1 MNTLIPI
8 TSTMFKENVCIR
20 FNNILDGFNNY
31 MNFEIKGNH
40 LDNGENA
47 IIDFLT
53 EVFEL
58 NDNECFADLYLNNLD
73 ESQKSNLLNMCCP
86 DDRDIIIKHISLNHS
101 EPYYKITDKCLIPF
115 LVRLNTHEVFFV
127 TFYFTKIP
135 LTCWGNYNMTFPCFT
150 DKDENLNFYKKLA
163 ETYKLV

>member
-1 MNTLIPI
+1 MNTLIPV
-8 TSTMFKENVCIR
+8 SNTMFKENVCVR

-58 NDNECFADLYLNNLD
+58 NDNEGFADLY
-73 ESQKSNLLNMCCP
+73 
-86 DDRDIIIKHISLNHS
+86 
-101 EPYYKITDKCLIPF
+101 
-115 LVRLNTHEVFFV
+115 
-127 TFYFTKIP
+127 
-135 LTCWGNYNMTFPCFT
+135 
-150 DKDENLNFYKKLA
+150 
-163 ETYKLV
+163 